1 MHRPLLAILFSLFIG
16 ILQPSYS
23 QSTFDA
29 GYVVTL
35 EGDTIKGFI
44 GSNNKVISPVIIAF
58 KETATASVT
67 SFTPLTAKGFSVNG
81 NFYESATI
89 QVETSPYKKE
99 ELTTDKEVHVATHTI
114 FLEAIVKGSKSL
126 YSYKNEHLNEQFYIK
141 NNDAWELLIFKR
153 YLQSQKDGKSSIV
166 SNTQY
171 VSQLALYLQ
180 DYRDIQVKLI
190 STDYVKNDLKNLF
203 ITYYEATKKK
213 ASFVQKNEKRW
224 MNTLRDALNEKFRL

>member
-35 EGDTIKGFI
+35 EDDTIKGFI

-89 QVETSPYKKE
+89 QVETSPYKKD
-99 ELTTDKEVHVATHTI
+99 ELTSDKEIHLTTRTV

-126 YSYKNEHLNEQFYIK
+126 YSYKDDRLEEQFYIK
-141 NNDAWELLIFKR
+141 NNDMWELLIFKR
-153 YLQSQKDGKSSIV
+153 YLQPQKDGKPSV
-166 SNTQY
+166 ASNTQY

-190 STDYVKNDLKNLF
+190 STGYVKNDLKNLF

-213 ASFVQKNEKRW
+213 ASFIQKNEKRW